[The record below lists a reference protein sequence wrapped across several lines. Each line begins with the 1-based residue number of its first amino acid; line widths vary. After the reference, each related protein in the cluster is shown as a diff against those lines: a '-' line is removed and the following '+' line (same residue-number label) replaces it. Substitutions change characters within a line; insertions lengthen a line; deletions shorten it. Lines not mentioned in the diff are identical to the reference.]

1 MDRSKQLKADMQL
14 LLVTFCWGISYVFT
28 NLCLQQMSPMML
40 IAYRFIIAFACVAV
54 IFRKN
59 IARLNRVTLKYTVF
73 CATSL
78 FVTYITV
85 TYGQLYTTPTKT
97 SFLCAL
103 TTIFTPLIAHFI
115 LKQKQEKRLIVAV
128 VVCFIGIILM
138 TVGEGFRIDRA
149 EMKGDILV
157 MICSLTYAIN
167 LLTVEKAVKTE
178 GVDAAGLGVMQLLF
192 VGVLSLGCAAF
203 NHELVLIKGPAI
215 WGMVLVLALLCT
227 AMSFILQ
234 PMAQRHTTASHVGVI
249 IALEPVF
256 ASIAA
261 MLILH
266 EFLSVRNYIGGAL
279 MLISIFIMEIDWS
292 AIKKQTGD

>member
-1 MDRSKQLKADMQL
+1 MDRSKQLMADMQL
-14 LLVTFCWGISYVFT
+14 LMVTFCWGISYVFT
-28 NLCLQQMSPMML
+28 NLCLQQLSPMAL
-40 IAYRFIIAFACVAV
+40 IAYRFIIAFVCVAV
-54 IFRKN
+54 FFRKN
-59 IARLNRVTLKYTVF
+59 LASLNKVTLKYTLL
-73 CATSL
+73 CAISL

-103 TTIFTPLIAHFI
+103 TTIFTPIIAHFI
-115 LKQKQEKRLIVAV
+115 LKQRQEKTLVIAVA
-128 VVCFIGIILM
+128 VCFIGIILM
-138 TVGEGFRIDRA
+138 TVGEGFRIDRS

-157 MICSLTYAIN
+157 MICSLTYAVN

-192 VGVLSLGCAAF
+192 VGLMSLGCAAF
-203 NHELVLIKGPAI
+203 NHEIVFPQDPAL
-215 WGMVLVLALLCT
+215 WGMVVVLALFCT

-234 PMAQRHTTASHVGVI
+234 PIAQRHTTASHVGVI
-249 IALEPVF
+249 FALEPVF

-261 MLILH
+261 MLLLH

-292 AIKKQTGD
+292 KIKKQTDW